1 MACIFYK
8 VPYVFFY
15 EAPAEKTEAFLL
27 VFFRHLVLNICSFMS
42 RIFIYNCRYN
52 RQTSERRG

>member
-15 EAPAEKTEAFLL
+15 EALAEKTEAFLL
-27 VFFRHLVLNICSFMS
+27 VFFDIWF
-42 RIFIYNCRYN
+42 
-52 RQTSERRG
+52 

>member
-27 VFFRHLVLNICSFMS
+27 VFSTFGFEYMQFYELYIHL
-42 RIFIYNCRYN
+42 
-52 RQTSERRG
+52 